1 MTTSL
6 LDSPFYLLRAS
17 VRDDRHALIEKA
29 EERSLVADAELCN
42 DARTTLT
49 TPRLRLSA
57 ELNWLPGV
65 APRRAQ
71 SLADMAGRDAL
82 PIAEINGIPPL
93 AACNLVAAWLTPQ
106 KTRNEKEVAVALE
119 VLSNRFHGIDTHELL
134 LTINEDREAAGF
146 PAVPGTDQI
155 EDLLQAR
162 RADFA
167 RVMRDGLA
175 QIDRPDS
182 VLSDIVREEIG
193 GKDGTMTTLTSD
205 LVAHYEV
212 GVQQHL
218 DGLRGHIETYCDRV
232 ATALNEVDSYS
243 KKSKPQ
249 IDDLDSMLR
258 LWEELTRP
266 LLLASASQGK
276 EESNTRAVAAA
287 MRRLTLQ
294 MVNEHGM
301 VAEAKRLTDLQR
313 ELFSDLTLYSEQLEQ
328 DLTALDD
335 LRKDEE
341 RTKADLVEWEEKV
354 TRRIPIGKDLVTS
367 SPEGISYRGQTFA
380 FSEITGVRWGVF
392 RQYYNGIRG
401 ERKFTVWI
409 QSGQRTMQIE
419 CVRFMDSEQVVQG
432 RFSAVIELLWD
443 TVMVRLIGEQL
454 GLLSRGET
462 AHFPGCKLTRDGAYL
477 TEHRVFGSNTFVR
490 CGWDDLRWQAGN
502 GCLRLL
508 SASNKRIYT
517 DLLYRDTQNAPV
529 LEAVLNFLAK
539 DGNLSKLLNGEY
551 Q

>member
-6 LDSPFYLLRAS
+6 LDSPFYVLRAS
-17 VRDDRHALIEKA
+17 VRDDRHALIDKA

-49 TPRLRLSA
+49 TSRLRLHA

-71 SLADMAGRDAL
+71 FLADMAEQDAL
-82 PIAEINGIPPL
+82 PIGEINGIPPL
-93 AACNLVAAWLTPQ
+93 AACNLVAAWLTPR
-106 KTRNEKEVAVALE
+106 KIRNEKEIAVALE
-119 VLSNRFHGIDTHELL
+119 ILSNRFQGIDTHELL

-146 PAVPGTDQI
+146 PAVPGVDQI

-175 QIDRPDS
+175 QADRPDS
-182 VLSDIVREEIG
+182 VLNEIVREEMS
-193 GKDGTMTTLTSD
+193 GKDGTLTTLTSD

-218 DGLRGHIETYCDRV
+218 DRLRDHIESYCDHV
-232 ATALNEVDSYS
+232 TGALKGGSGYPARA
-243 KKSKPQ
+243 KPQ
-249 IDDLDSMLR
+249 IDDLASMLR
-258 LWEELTRP
+258 LWEEVARP

-276 EESNTRAVAAA
+276 EESNTRAVVASI
-287 MRRLTLQ
+287 RRLTLQ

-301 VAEAKRLTDLQR
+301 VTEAQQLTDLQR
-313 ELFSDLTLYSEQLEQ
+313 ELFSDLTLYSEQLEE
-328 DLTALDD
+328 DVTALDN
-335 LRKDEE
+335 LRKSEE
-341 RTKADLVEWEEKV
+341 QAKAEVAEWEQKI
-354 TRRIPIGKDLVTS
+354 TRQIPIGNHTLS
-367 SPEGISYRGQTFA
+367 SSSDGISYRGQTFA
-380 FSEITGVRWGVF
+380 LSEITGVRWGVF
-392 RQYYNGIRG
+392 RRYYNGIRV

-409 QSGQRTMQIE
+409 QSGPRTMHIE
-419 CVRFMDSEQVVQG
+419 CVTFMEPEAKVQARFN
-432 RFSAVIELLWD
+432 AVIELLWD
-443 TVMVRLIGEQL
+443 TVMVRLIQEL
-454 GLLSRGET
+454 LALLSRGET
-462 AHFPGCKLTRDGAYL
+462 AHFPGCRLSRDGAYL
-477 TEHRVFGSNTFVR
+477 MEHRLLGSGDLVK
-490 CGWDDLRWQAGN
+490 CGWDDLRWQSGN

-508 SASNKRIYT
+508 SASNKRGYT
-517 DLLYRDTQNAPV
+517 DLAYRDTFNAPV

-539 DGNLSKLLNGEY
+539 DGNLSKLLSGEY